1 MAKIADAVVAW
12 TGAAKCT
19 ELLVALLLVSL
30 IINIILGYLYREAGC
45 AVEETMEPKGIQA
58 EAAEKSIPHTHS
70 DVGLIID
77 ASKQGDEYECL
88 SSTWRILE
96 IFVLAA
102 LIIVLLNYG
111 CKATNHP
118 ACPLGCNKVH
128 KFRSFFFCKKFRALP
143 VARRMRITSSL
154 SLCEICLSGH
164 GKGRA
169 CPVGLC
175 NACKSPHN
183 ILLCE
188 ARGKTMVVTQTSRAT
203 CNRPERVGSIEPSLA
218 NKEEESGKRTLD
230 DMENS
235 GLVEHLEE

>member
-1 MAKIADAVVAW
+1 MAKIADVVVAW
-12 TGAAKCT
+12 TGAARCT
-19 ELLVALLLVSL
+19 ELLVVLLVVSL
-30 IINIILGYLYREAGC
+30 IINIILGYLYGEAGC
-45 AVEETMEPKGIQA
+45 AVEETMEPKGIKVD
-58 EAAEKSIPHTHS
+58 AAEKSIPHTHS
-70 DVGLIID
+70 NVGLIIV
-77 ASKQGDEYECL
+77 ASKQGDECERL
-88 SSTWRILE
+88 SPTWQILG
-96 IFVLAA
+96 ILVLTA
-102 LIIVLLNYG
+102 LITVLLNYG
-111 CKATNHP
+111 SKATNHP

-188 ARGKTMVVTQTSRAT
+188 ARGKIMAVSQTFRAN
-203 CNRPERVGSIEPSLA
+203 CNRPERVGSIEPPLA
-218 NKEEESGKRTLD
+218 NKGEESGKRTLD

>member
-12 TGAAKCT
+12 TGAAKYT

-30 IINIILGYLYREAGC
+30 IINIILGYLYGEAGC

-88 SSTWRILE
+88 SPTWRILE

-154 SLCEICLSGH
+154 SLCKNCLSGH

-188 ARGKTMVVTQTSRAT
+188 ARGKIMAVSQTFRAN